1 MKEQHISIY
10 ERSQKY
16 NRDEYQKEQ
25 IELKKQQQIQKEMN
39 ECTFKPRIN
48 KSKYLKGDQ
57 SHATSKVSLSGLVNM
72 IKI

>member
-25 IELKKQQQIQKEMN
+25 IERKKAQKIEKEMN

-48 KSKYLKGDQ
+48 KSKYIKGDQ
-57 SHATSKVSLSGLVNM
+57 SQVTNKVCILQSL
-72 IKI
+72 